1 MRLESAHEASPR
13 PGRNRLE
20 RTIIVLQS
28 LESTWPERQNHG
40 SLKKLSARYPMS
52 TRRLLGRRPS
62 TPIRTTTGSPPGQSL
77 PSELLGQTCRRVGI
91 VSLVFASL
99 WALTLLMNN
108 VVARWFGEMAF
119 MPEVWPWPGNL
130 VAVIGVASSLAMTWL
145 ARRLSGKSILLDVG
159 SGYLV
164 LQCFLVA
171 ILSQWAHVPI
181 SPRVSWV
188 CIPILFYPAIVPNTP
203 RKTLVTS
210 LLAAST
216 EPLALVL
223 THFRGVQVHLSA
235 FYLLWDFLPTYIC
248 AFLVVIPVKIIHSLG
263 QQVRRA
269 RELGS
274 YRLEEPLGKG
284 GMGEVFRATHQM
296 LARPAAVKL
305 IRSEIIG
312 SSTPA
317 AARVIT
323 ERFRREAEA
332 AASLRSPHT
341 ISLYDFGVAQDGT
354 FFLVMELLDGLDLE
368 TLVERFGPVPPDRTV
383 CLLRQVCAS
392 LAEAHNRGLVHRDIK
407 PSNIF
412 TCRLGLDVDFV
423 KVLDF
428 GLVKAMGDGDREA
441 TMLTAPDA
449 TTGTPAYIAPEVVR
463 GDRVADH
470 RVDIY
475 TLGCVGY
482 WLLTGR
488 LVFQA
493 PNAIQLM
500 YQHANATPV
509 APSQRSELE
518 IPAALDRV
526 ILSCLAKH
534 PEDRPQSALELSHL
548 LAAAAPESSWNQER
562 AHRWWDRHHPG
573 ASGLQPP
580 DTEKR
585 MLSKTI
591 DIGWAPVETPT
602 PELGSVGSR

>member
-1 MRLESAHEASPR
+1 MSP
-13 PGRNRLE
+13 
-20 RTIIVLQS
+20 
-28 LESTWPERQNHG
+28 
-40 SLKKLSARYPMS
+40 
-52 TRRLLGRRPS
+52 RRLLGRRPS
-62 TPIRTTTGSPPGQSL
+62 TPVRTSASSPAGQSL
-77 PSELLGQTCRRVGI
+77 PSEVHCQSCRRVGI
-91 VSLVFASL
+91 VGLVFAAL
-99 WALTLLMNN
+99 WTITLFLNN
-108 VVARWFGEMAF
+108 VVVGWLEPMGF
-119 MPEVWPWPGNL
+119 MRNLWPSPGNM
-130 VAVIGVASSLAMTWL
+130 VATVGVASSLLMVWL
-145 ARRLSGKSILLDVG
+145 ARHLSGQSMLLDLG

-164 LQCFLVA
+164 LQCLLVA
-171 ILSQWAHVPI
+171 ILGQWIPAPI

-203 RKTLVTS
+203 RKTLITS

-216 EPLALVL
+216 EPVALGL
-223 THFRGVQVHLSA
+223 SHIRGVDIPLSA
-235 FYLLWDFLPTYIC
+235 FYLIWDFLPTYIC

-317 AARVIT
+317 AARVIV

-341 ISLYDFGVAQDGT
+341 ISLYDFGVSQDGT

-368 TLVERFGPVPPDRTV
+368 TLVERFGPVPPDRV
-383 CLLRQVCAS
+383 VHLLRQACDS
-392 LAEAHNRGLVHRDIK
+392 LAEAHARGLVHRDIK

-412 TCRLGLDVDFV
+412 TCRMGLEVDFV

-428 GLVKAMGDGDREA
+428 GLVKAMGEGEREA
-441 TMLTAPDA
+441 TLLTAPDS
-449 TTGTPAYIAPEVVR
+449 TTGTPAYIAPEMVR
-463 GDRVADH
+463 GDRIPDH
-470 RVDIY
+470 RIDIY
-475 TLGCVGY
+475 TLGCVAY

-493 PNAIQLM
+493 ANAIQLM
-500 YQHANATPV
+500 YQHANSAPV

-518 IPAALDRV
+518 IGPELDRV
-526 ILSCLAKH
+526 ILSCLAKL
-534 PEDRPQSALELSHL
+534 PEDRPQSATELSQL
-548 LAAAAPESSWNQER
+548 LAAAVPGDLWTEER

-573 ASGLQPP
+573 APGIQPR
-580 DTEKR
+580 DASQKVLT
-585 MLSKTI
+585 KTMEL
-591 DIGWAPVETPT
+591 GWTPVETPG
-602 PELGSVGSR
+602 PEIGSAAS

>member
-1 MRLESAHEASPR
+1 MP
-13 PGRNRLE
+13 
-20 RTIIVLQS
+20 
-28 LESTWPERQNHG
+28 
-40 SLKKLSARYPMS
+40 
-52 TRRLLGRRPS
+52 TRRFLGRRPS
-62 TPIRTTTGSPPGQSL
+62 TPVRTSGGSPTGQSL
-77 PSELLGQTCRRVGI
+77 PSDVIGQTCRRVGI
-91 VSLVFASL
+91 VGLVFASL
-99 WALTLLMNN
+99 WALTLFMNN
-108 VVARWFGEMAF
+108 VVATWLGEMAF
-119 MPEVWPWPGNL
+119 MREIWPFPGNI
-130 VAVIGVASSLAMTWL
+130 VATIGVASSLGITAL
-145 ARRLSGKSILLDVG
+145 ARRFSGRSVLLDIG

-164 LQCFLVA
+164 LQCMLVS
-171 ILSQWAHVPI
+171 ILSQWAPVPI

-188 CIPILFYPAIVPNTP
+188 CIPILFYPAIVPNSP

-223 THFRGVQVHLSA
+223 SHLRGVQVHVST
-235 FYLLWDFLPTYIC
+235 FYVLWDFLPTYIC
-248 AFLVVIPVKIIHSLG
+248 AFLVVIPVKIIHRLG

-341 ISLYDFGVAQDGT
+341 ISLYDFGVANDGT

-368 TLVERFGPVPPDRTV
+368 TLVERYGPVNPERTV
-383 CLLRQVCAS
+383 YLLRQVCAS
-392 LAEAHNRGLVHRDIK
+392 LAEAHTRGLVHRDIK

-412 TCRLGLDVDFV
+412 TCRMGLDVDFV

-441 TMLTAPDA
+441 TMLTAPDS
-449 TTGTPAYIAPEVVR
+449 TTGTPAYIAPEMVR

-493 PNAIQLM
+493 PNAIQLL
-500 YQHANATPV
+500 YQHANGTPV

-526 ILSCLAKH
+526 ILACLAKF
-534 PEDRPQSALELSHL
+534 PEDRPQTALELSRL
-548 LAAAAPESSWNQER
+548 LAAAVPESSWDQER
-562 AHRWWDRHHPG
+562 AHRWWDRHHPSP
-573 ASGLQPP
+573 SGLHPADP
-580 DTEKR
+580 ERR

-591 DIGWAPVETPT
+591 DIGWTPVDAET

>member
-1 MRLESAHEASPR
+1 MHS
-13 PGRNRLE
+13 
-20 RTIIVLQS
+20 
-28 LESTWPERQNHG
+28 
-40 SLKKLSARYPMS
+40 
-52 TRRLLGRRPS
+52 RLLRRRPS
-62 TPIRTTTGSPPGQSL
+62 TPIKTTESSKPGNSL
-77 PSELLGQTCRRVGI
+77 PQDVMGQTCRRVGI
-91 VSLVFASL
+91 VGLVFATL
-99 WALTLLMNN
+99 WVIHIVMSGF
-108 VVARWFGEMAF
+108 VARWFGGMSF
-119 MPEVWPWPGNL
+119 MLDRWPFPGL
-130 VAVIGVASSLAMTWL
+130 PVATIGLASAILMTAL
-145 ARRLSGKSILLDVG
+145 ARRLSGQPRLLDVG
-159 SGYLV
+159 AGFLV
-164 LQCFLVA
+164 LQCLLVS
-171 ILSQWAHVPI
+171 IISQWAPVPM

-216 EPLALVL
+216 EPLAFFISHL
-223 THFRGVQVHLSA
+223 RGVPVHLTP
-235 FYLLWDFLPTYIC
+235 FYVIWDFLPNYIC
-248 AFLVVIPVKIIHSLG
+248 AFLVVIPVKIIHNLG

-305 IRSEIIG
+305 IRSEILG
-312 SSTPA
+312 SSSPS

-368 TLVERFGPVPPDRTV
+368 TLVERFGPVPPERAV
-383 CLLRQVCAS
+383 YLLRQACAS
-392 LAEAHNRGLVHRDIK
+392 LAEAHSRGLVHRDIK

-412 TCRLGLDVDFV
+412 TCRMGLDVDFV

-428 GLVKAMGDGDREA
+428 GLVKAVGDRDREA
-441 TMLTAPDA
+441 TLLTAPDA

-463 GDRVADH
+463 GDRVPDH

-488 LVFQA
+488 LVFQGA
-493 PNAIQLM
+493 NAIQM
-500 YQHANATPV
+500 MFQHANTPPIP
-509 APSQRSELE
+509 PSQRSELE
-518 IPAALDRV
+518 IPPEMDSV
-526 ILSCLAKH
+526 ILACLAKD
-534 PEDRPQSALELSHL
+534 PDERPRDASELSRL
-548 LAAAAPESSWNQER
+548 LAGALPRESWSEER
-562 AHRWWDRHHPG
+562 AHRWWDRHHPEPNWV
-573 ASGLQPP
+573 QPP
-580 DTEKR
+580 DGGRRVLT
-585 MLSKTI
+585 KTMEASWEP
-591 DIGWAPVETPT
+591 GETPAST
-602 PELGSVGSR
+602 VGAGRP

>member
-1 MRLESAHEASPR
+1 MLMISRHLHR
-13 PGRNRLE
+13 
-20 RTIIVLQS
+20 
-28 LESTWPERQNHG
+28 RQ
-40 SLKKLSARYPMS
+40 
-52 TRRLLGRRPS
+52 S
-62 TPIRTTTGSPPGQSL
+62 TPARSANGSRPGQSL
-77 PSELLGQTCRRVGI
+77 PSDVVCQTCSRVAI
-91 VSLVFASL
+91 VGLVFAAL
-99 WALTLLMNN
+99 WVLTIFMNT
-108 VVARWFGEMAF
+108 VVAGWFGEMAF
-119 MPEVWPWPGNL
+119 MQDLWPFPGHL
-130 VAVIGVASSLAMTWL
+130 VAAIGIVSSLAMTVL
-145 ARRLSGKSILLDVG
+145 ARRLSGKPVLVDVG

-164 LQCFLVA
+164 LQCALVS
-171 ILSQWAHVPI
+171 ILSQWAPVPI

-203 RKTLVTS
+203 KRTLVTS

-216 EPLALVL
+216 EPLALYL
-223 THFRGVQVHLSA
+223 LSQLRGVQGHLST
-235 FYLLWDFLPTYIC
+235 FYLLWDFLPNYIC
-248 AFLVVIPVKIIHSLG
+248 AFLVVIPVKIIHGLG

-305 IRSEIIG
+305 IRSEILG
-312 SSTPA
+312 SSTPS

-368 TLVERFGPVPPDRTV
+368 TLVERFGPLPPERAV
-383 CLLRQVCAS
+383 YLLRQACES
-392 LAEAHNRGLVHRDIK
+392 LAEAHARGLVHRDIK

-412 TCRLGLDVDFV
+412 TCRMGLDVDFV

-428 GLVKAMGDGDREA
+428 GLVKAIGDGDRQS
-441 TMLTAPDA
+441 TLLTAPDS
-449 TTGTPAYIAPEVVR
+449 TTGTPAYIAPEMVR
-463 GDRVADH
+463 GDRLADH

-488 LVFQA
+488 LVFHA

-509 APSQRSELE
+509 PPSQQSELE
-518 IPAALDRV
+518 IPPALDRV
-526 ILSCLAKH
+526 ILACLAKQ
-534 PEDRPQSALELSHL
+534 PEDRPQNASDLSRL
-548 LAAAAPESSWNQER
+548 LAAALPHEGWSEER
-562 AHRWWDRHHPG
+562 AHRWWDLHHPE
-573 ASGLQPP
+573 SNWVQPI
-580 DTEKR
+580 ESEHR
-585 MLSKTI
+585 MLTKTMEAR
-591 DIGWAPVETPT
+591 WEPEETPAHGLD
-602 PELGSVGSR
+602 PARL

>member
-1 MRLESAHEASPR
+1 
-13 PGRNRLE
+13 
-20 RTIIVLQS
+20 
-28 LESTWPERQNHG
+28 
-40 SLKKLSARYPMS
+40 
-52 TRRLLGRRPS
+52 
-62 TPIRTTTGSPPGQSL
+62 
-77 PSELLGQTCRRVGI
+77 
-91 VSLVFASL
+91 VSIVFASL
-99 WALTLLMNN
+99 WAFTLFMNN
-108 VVARWFGEMAF
+108 LVAGWLGEMAF
-119 MPEVWPWPGNL
+119 MRQIWPFPGNL
-130 VAVIGVASSLAMTWL
+130 VALIGVASSLGMTGL
-145 ARRLSGKSILLDVG
+145 AHRLSGKPILLDVG

-164 LQCFLVA
+164 LQCLLVS
-171 ILSQWAHVPI
+171 ILSQWAPVPI

-188 CIPILFYPAIVPNTP
+188 CIPILFYPAIVPTGP
-203 RKTLVTS
+203 RKTLITS

-216 EPLALVL
+216 EPLALGL
-223 THFRGVQVHLSA
+223 SHLRGVPVHLNA
-235 FYLLWDFLPTYIC
+235 FYLLWDFVPTYIC

-312 SSTPA
+312 SSTPDA
-317 AARVIT
+317 AKVIT

-368 TLVERFGPVPPDRTV
+368 TLVERFGPIPADRAV
-383 CLLRQVCAS
+383 CLLRQACES
-392 LAEAHNRGLVHRDIK
+392 LAEAHARGLVHRDIK

-412 TCRLGLDVDFV
+412 TCRMGLEVDFV

-428 GLVKAMGDGDREA
+428 GLVKDIRDGSRDS
-441 TMLTAPDA
+441 TLLTAPDS
-449 TTGTPAYIAPEVVR
+449 TTGTPAYIAPEVIR
-463 GDRVADH
+463 GDRVPDH

-482 WLLTGR
+482 WLLSGR

-493 PNAIQLM
+493 PNAIQMM
-500 YQHANATPV
+500 YQHANAEPV

-518 IPAALDRV
+518 IPADLDRI
-526 ILSCLAKH
+526 ILSCLAKL
-534 PEDRPQSALELSHL
+534 PEDRPQSALELSRL
-548 LAAAAPESSWNQER
+548 LGSTAVASGWTVER
-562 AHRWWDRHHPG
+562 AHRWWDRHHPEAG
-573 ASGLQPP
+573 TLRHA
-580 DTEKR
+580 DTSQR
-585 MLSKTI
+585 MLTKTM
-591 DIGWAPVETPT
+591 DVSWQPVETPA
-602 PELGSVGSR
+602 PGLGSAAS

>member
-1 MRLESAHEASPR
+1 MP
-13 PGRNRLE
+13 
-20 RTIIVLQS
+20 
-28 LESTWPERQNHG
+28 
-40 SLKKLSARYPMS
+40 
-52 TRRLLGRRPS
+52 TRRFLGRRPS
-62 TPIRTTTGSPPGQSL
+62 TPVRTTGGSPTGQSL
-77 PSELLGQTCRRVGI
+77 PSDVIGQTCRRVGI
-91 VSLVFASL
+91 VGLVFASL
-99 WALTLLMNN
+99 WALTLFMNN
-108 VVARWFGEMAF
+108 VVATWLGEMAF
-119 MPEVWPWPGNL
+119 MREIWPFPGNI
-130 VAVIGVASSLAMTWL
+130 VATIGVASSLGITAL
-145 ARRLSGKSILLDVG
+145 ARRFSGRSVLLDIG

-164 LQCFLVA
+164 LQCMLVS
-171 ILSQWAHVPI
+171 ILSQWAPVPI

-188 CIPILFYPAIVPNTP
+188 CIPILFYPAIVPNSP

-223 THFRGVQVHLSA
+223 SHLRGVQVHVST
-235 FYLLWDFLPTYIC
+235 FYVLWDFLPTYIC
-248 AFLVVIPVKIIHSLG
+248 AFLVVIPVKIIHRLG

-341 ISLYDFGVAQDGT
+341 ISLYDFGVANDGT

-368 TLVERFGPVPPDRTV
+368 TLVERYGPVNPERTV
-383 CLLRQVCAS
+383 YLLRQVCAS
-392 LAEAHNRGLVHRDIK
+392 LAEAHTRGLVHRDIK

-412 TCRLGLDVDFV
+412 TCRMGLDVDFV

-441 TMLTAPDA
+441 TMLTAPDS
-449 TTGTPAYIAPEVVR
+449 TTGTPAYIAPEMVR

-493 PNAIQLM
+493 PNAIQLL
-500 YQHANATPV
+500 YQHANGTPV

-526 ILSCLAKH
+526 ILACLAKF
-534 PEDRPQSALELSHL
+534 PEDRPQTALELSRL
-548 LAAAAPESSWNQER
+548 LAAAVPESSWNQER
-562 AHRWWDRHHPG
+562 AHRWWDRHHPSP
-573 ASGLQPP
+573 SGLHPADP
-580 DTEKR
+580 ERR

-591 DIGWAPVETPT
+591 DIGWTPVDAET

>member
-1 MRLESAHEASPR
+1 MSA
-13 PGRNRLE
+13 
-20 RTIIVLQS
+20 
-28 LESTWPERQNHG
+28 
-40 SLKKLSARYPMS
+40 
-52 TRRLLGRRPS
+52 RRLLGRRPS
-62 TPIRTTTGSPPGQSL
+62 TPVRTTTTPPLGQSL
-77 PSELLGQTCRRVGI
+77 PTEVLCQTCRRIGI
-91 VSLVFASL
+91 VSIVFASL
-99 WALTLLMNN
+99 WAFTLLMNN
-108 VVARWFGEMAF
+108 LVAGWLGEMAF
-119 MPEVWPWPGNL
+119 MQDLWPFPGNL
-130 VAVIGVASSLAMTWL
+130 VATIGVASSLAMTGL
-145 ARRLSGKSILLDVG
+145 AHRLSGKAGLLDLG

-164 LQCFLVA
+164 LQCLLVA
-171 ILSQWAHVPI
+171 ILSQWAPVPI

-188 CIPILFYPAIVPNTP
+188 CIPILFYPAIVPNSP
-203 RKTLVTS
+203 RKTLITS

-216 EPLALVL
+216 EPLALGISHL
-223 THFRGVQVHLSA
+223 RGVQVHLNT
-235 FYLLWDFLPTYIC
+235 FYVLWDVLPTYIC
-248 AFLVVIPVKIIHSLG
+248 AFLVVIPVKIIHGLN

-312 SSTPA
+312 SSSPA
-317 AARVIT
+317 AARIIT

-341 ISLYDFGVAQDGT
+341 INLYDFGISQDGT

-368 TLVERFGPVPPDRTV
+368 TLVERFGPVPADRTV
-383 CLLRQVCAS
+383 YLLRQACES
-392 LAEAHNRGLVHRDIK
+392 LAEAHTRGLVHRDIK

-412 TCRLGLDVDFV
+412 TCRMGLDVDFV

-428 GLVKAMGDGDREA
+428 GLVKAVGEASREA
-441 TMLTAPDA
+441 TLLTAPDS
-449 TTGTPAYIAPEVVR
+449 TTGTPAYIAPEMIR
-463 GDRVADH
+463 GDRVPDH

-493 PNAIQLM
+493 PNGIQMM
-500 YQHANATPV
+500 YQHANAQPV

-518 IPAALDRV
+518 IPGDLDRI
-526 ILSCLAKH
+526 ILSCLAKF
-534 PEDRPQSALELSHL
+534 PEDRPQTAQELSRL
-548 LAAAAPESSWNQER
+548 LGATASAASWTEER

-573 ASGLQPP
+573 DARLQAA
-580 DTEKR
+580 EAAQR
-585 MLSKTI
+585 MLTKTM
-591 DIGWAPVETPT
+591 DLNWEPVETPA
-602 PELGSVGSR
+602 PELGSSVS

>member
-1 MRLESAHEASPR
+1 M
-13 PGRNRLE
+13 N
-20 RTIIVLQS
+20 
-28 LESTWPERQNHG
+28 
-40 SLKKLSARYPMS
+40 
-52 TRRLLGRRPS
+52 TRRLLGRRHS
-62 TPIRTTTGSPPGQSL
+62 TPARTSLSSRPGQSL
-77 PSELLGQTCRRVGI
+77 PNEIVCETCRRVGI
-91 VSLVFASL
+91 VGLVFAAL
-99 WALTLLMNN
+99 WALTLFMNN
-108 VVARWFGEMAF
+108 GVAGWLGQIGF
-119 MPEVWPWPGNL
+119 MRDLWPFPGNI
-130 VAVIGVASSLAMTWL
+130 VAAVGVFSSLVMTWL
-145 ARRLSGKSILLDVG
+145 ARRLSGRSILLDVG

-164 LQCFLVA
+164 LQCFLIS
-171 ILSQWAHVPI
+171 ILSQWAPVPI
-181 SPRVSWV
+181 TPRVSWV

-203 RKTLVTS
+203 RKTLITS
-210 LLAAST
+210 LLAASM
-216 EPLALVL
+216 EPLALGL
-223 THFRGVQVHLSA
+223 SYLRGVEIHA
-235 FYLLWDFLPTYIC
+235 NTFYLLWDFLPTYIC

-312 SSTPA
+312 SSTPS
-317 AARVIT
+317 AARIIV

-368 TLVERFGPVPPDRTV
+368 TLVERFGPVPPERAV
-383 CLLRQVCAS
+383 YLLRQVCDS
-392 LAEAHNRGLVHRDIK
+392 LAEAHARGLVHRDIK

-412 TCRLGLDVDFV
+412 TCRMGLEVDFV

-428 GLVKAMGDGDREA
+428 GLVKAVGEDSREA
-441 TMLTAPDA
+441 ILLTAPDS
-449 TTGTPAYIAPEVVR
+449 TTGTPAYIAPEMVR
-463 GDRVADH
+463 GDRLPDH

-509 APSQRSELE
+509 PPSERSELD
-518 IPAALDRV
+518 IAPALDRV
-526 ILSCLAKH
+526 ILSCLAKQ
-534 PEDRPQSALELSHL
+534 PEDRPQSAGELSRL
-548 LAAAAPESSWNQER
+548 LAEAVPAASWNEER
-562 AHRWWDRHHPG
+562 AHRWWDRHHPESLG
-573 ASGLQPP
+573 MQSP
-580 DTEKR
+580 DGDRRLLT
-585 MLSKTI
+585 KTI
-591 DIGWAPVETPT
+591 EIGWTPIEAPAPT
-602 PELGSVGSR
+602 AG

>member
-1 MRLESAHEASPR
+1 
-13 PGRNRLE
+13 
-20 RTIIVLQS
+20 
-28 LESTWPERQNHG
+28 
-40 SLKKLSARYPMS
+40 MS
-52 TRRLLGRRPS
+52 
-62 TPIRTTTGSPPGQSL
+62 
-77 PSELLGQTCRRVGI
+77 V
-91 VSLVFASL
+91 VFASL
-99 WALTLLMNN
+99 WVITLLLNN
-108 VVARWFGEMAF
+108 VVGHWLGDMGF
-119 MPEVWPWPGNL
+119 MRELWPYPGNVL
-130 VAVIGVASSLAMTWL
+130 AVIGGASSNVMTRLAH
-145 ARRLSGKSILLDVG
+145 RLSGKPGLLDVG

-164 LQCFLVA
+164 FQCLLIS
-171 ILSQWAHVPI
+171 ILSQWAPLPI

-216 EPLALVL
+216 EPLAYGLGL
-223 THFRGVQVHLSA
+223 LRGAQVPPDA
-235 FYLLWDFLPTYIC
+235 VYLLWNFFPTYVC
-248 AFLVVIPVKIIHSLG
+248 AFLVVIPVKIIHGLG

-312 SSTPA
+312 SSTPDA
-317 AARVIT
+317 AKVIL

-341 ISLYDFGVAQDGT
+341 IGLYDFGVAQDGT

-368 TLVERFGPVPPDRTV
+368 TLVDRFGPVPPERAV
-383 CLLRQVCAS
+383 HLLRQACAS
-392 LAEAHNRGLVHRDIK
+392 LAEAHARGLVHRDIK

-412 TCRLGLDVDFV
+412 TCRMGLDVDFV

-428 GLVKAMGDGDREA
+428 GLVKAVGDGDRDA
-441 TMLTAPDA
+441 TMLTAPDS
-449 TTGTPAYIAPEVVR
+449 TTGTPAYIAPEVIR
-463 GDRVADH
+463 GDRVPDH

-500 YQHANATPV
+500 YQHANAPPA
-509 APSQRSELE
+509 APSERSELE
-518 IPAALDRV
+518 IPPALDRV
-526 ILSCLAKH
+526 ILSCLAKL
-534 PEDRPQSALELSHL
+534 PEDRPQSAGELSKI
-548 LAAAAPESSWNQER
+548 LAEAVPASWTDER
-562 AHRWWDRHHPG
+562 AHRWWDRHHPESLG
-573 ASGLQPP
+573 IHSP
-580 DTEKR
+580 DGDRRLLT
-585 MLSKTI
+585 KTM
-591 DIGWAPVETPT
+591 DIGWTPIETSAPTA
-602 PELGSVGSR
+602 R

>member
-1 MRLESAHEASPR
+1 MTP
-13 PGRNRLE
+13 
-20 RTIIVLQS
+20 
-28 LESTWPERQNHG
+28 
-40 SLKKLSARYPMS
+40 
-52 TRRLLGRRPS
+52 RRLLGRRPS
-62 TPIRTTTGSPPGQSL
+62 TPVRAATSSRPGQSL
-77 PSELLGQTCRRVGI
+77 PSEVVCQTCRRVGI
-91 VSLVFASL
+91 VGLVFAAL
-99 WALTLLMNN
+99 WVVTLFMNN
-108 VVARWFGEMAF
+108 VVAGLFDEMGF
-119 MPEVWPWPGNL
+119 MRYLWPFPGNI
-130 VAVIGVASSLAMTWL
+130 VSTVGVASSLLMVWL
-145 ARRLSGKSILLDVG
+145 AHRLSGQSILLDVG

-164 LQCFLVA
+164 LQCLLVS
-171 ILSQWAHVPI
+171 ILSQWGPVPV

-203 RKTLVTS
+203 KKTLIIS

-216 EPLALVL
+216 EPLALWL
-223 THFRGVQVHLSA
+223 SYLRGVPVQLSP
-235 FYLLWDFLPTYIC
+235 FYLLWDFLPTYVC
-248 AFLVVIPVKIIHSLG
+248 AFLVVIPVKIIHTLG

-312 SSTPA
+312 SSTPS
-317 AARVIT
+317 AARVIV

-368 TLVERFGPVPPDRTV
+368 TLVERFGPVPPERAV
-383 CLLRQVCAS
+383 HLLRQVCDS
-392 LAEAHNRGLVHRDIK
+392 LAEAHARRLVHRDIK

-412 TCRLGLDVDFV
+412 TCRMGLDVDFV

-428 GLVKAMGDGDREA
+428 GLVKGIGDGGREA
-441 TMLTAPDA
+441 TLLTAPDA

-463 GDRVADH
+463 GDRVPDH

-500 YQHANATPV
+500 YQHANAEPV
-509 APSQRSELE
+509 APSERSELE
-518 IPAALDRV
+518 IGPALDRV
-526 ILSCLAKH
+526 ILSCLAKL
-534 PEDRPQSALELSHL
+534 PEDRPQSAGELSRL
-548 LAAAAPESSWNQER
+548 LAAAVTDSVWSEEQ
-562 AHRWWDRHHPG
+562 AHRWWDRHHPET
-573 ASGLQPP
+573 AGLQPR
-580 DTEKR
+580 DSTLKT
-585 MLSKTI
+585 LTKTI
-591 DIGWAPVETPT
+591 DVGWVPVETPA
-602 PELGSVGSR
+602 PELGSAAS

>member
-1 MRLESAHEASPR
+1 
-13 PGRNRLE
+13 
-20 RTIIVLQS
+20 
-28 LESTWPERQNHG
+28 
-40 SLKKLSARYPMS
+40 MS

-62 TPIRTTTGSPPGQSL
+62 TPVRTTTTASRPGQSM

-91 VSLVFASL
+91 VSIVFASL
-99 WALTLLMNN
+99 WVITLILNN
-108 VVARWFGEMAF
+108 IVAGWLGQMAF
-119 MPEVWPWPGNL
+119 MQALWPFPGNL
-130 VAVIGVASSLAMTWL
+130 VSSIGVASSLGMTWL
-145 ARRLSGKSILLDVG
+145 ARRLSGKPMLLDVG
-159 SGYLV
+159 AGFLV
-164 LQCFLVA
+164 LQCLLIA
-171 ILSQWAHVPI
+171 ILSQWAPVPI

-203 RKTLVTS
+203 RRTLITS
-210 LLAAST
+210 LLAASM
-216 EPLALVL
+216 EPVALGL
-223 THFRGVQVHLSA
+223 SHLRGVQVPLNT
-235 FYLLWDFLPTYIC
+235 FYILWDFLPTYIC
-248 AFLVVIPVKIIHSLG
+248 AFLVVIPVKIIHRLG

-284 GMGEVFRATHQM
+284 GMGEVYRATHQM

-305 IRSEIIG
+305 IRSEILG

-341 ISLYDFGVAQDGT
+341 INLYDFGISQDGT

-368 TLVERFGPVPPDRTV
+368 TLIERYGPVPAERAV
-383 CLLRQVCAS
+383 HLLRQACES
-392 LAEAHNRGLVHRDIK
+392 LAEAHTGGLVHRDIK

-412 TCRLGLDVDFV
+412 TCRMGLAVDFV

-428 GLVKAMGDGDREA
+428 GLVKAVGEADRQS
-441 TMLTAPDA
+441 TLLTAPDS
-449 TTGTPAYIAPEVVR
+449 TTGTPAYIAPEMVR

-475 TLGCVGY
+475 TVGCVGY

-493 PNAIQLM
+493 PNAIQMM
-500 YQHANATPV
+500 YQHANAAPV
-509 APSQRSELE
+509 APSERSEIE

-526 ILSCLAKH
+526 ILSCLAKY
-534 PEDRPQSALELSHL
+534 PEDRPQSAGELSQL
-548 LAAAAPESSWNQER
+548 LAAAIGASHWSEER
-562 AHRWWDRHHPG
+562 AHRWWDRHHP
-573 ASGLQPP
+573 SPLTVQPAIP
-580 DTEKR
+580 DQR
-585 MLSKTI
+585 MLTKTM
-591 DIGWAPVETPT
+591 DIGWDPVEASA
-602 PELGSVGSR
+602 PELGSVGS

>member
-1 MRLESAHEASPR
+1 M
-13 PGRNRLE
+13 
-20 RTIIVLQS
+20 T
-28 LESTWPERQNHG
+28 
-40 SLKKLSARYPMS
+40 
-52 TRRLLGRRPS
+52 TRRLLGRRHS
-62 TPIRTTTGSPPGQSL
+62 TPVRTTSGSRPGQSL
-77 PSELLGQTCRRVGI
+77 PTDVLGQTCRRVGI
-91 VSLVFASL
+91 VSIVFATL
-99 WALTLLMNN
+99 WAFTLVMN
-108 VVARWFGEMAF
+108 
-119 MPEVWPWPGNL
+119 NL
-130 VAVIGVASSLAMTWL
+130 VAGWLGEMGFMRYLWPYPGNIVALFGVVSSLLMTGL
-145 ARRLSGKSILLDVG
+145 AHRLSGKSILLDVG

-164 LQCFLVA
+164 LQCLLVS
-171 ILSQWAHVPI
+171 ILSQWVPVPI

-203 RKTLVTS
+203 RKTLITS

-216 EPLALVL
+216 EPLALGL
-223 THFRGVQVHLSA
+223 SDLRGVQVHVST

-248 AFLVVIPVKIIHSLG
+248 AFLVVIPVKIIHGLG

-312 SSTPA
+312 SSTPS

-368 TLVERFGPVPPDRTV
+368 TLVERYGPVPPERAV
-383 CLLRQVCAS
+383 HLLRQACES
-392 LAEAHNRGLVHRDIK
+392 LAEAHARGLVHRDIK

-412 TCRLGLDVDFV
+412 TCRMGLDVDFV

-428 GLVKAMGDGDREA
+428 GLVKAVGEGGREA
-441 TMLTAPDA
+441 TLLTAPDA
-449 TTGTPAYIAPEVVR
+449 TTGTPAYIAPEVIR
-463 GDRVADH
+463 GDRVPDH

-500 YQHANATPV
+500 YQHANTQPI
-509 APSQRSELE
+509 APSERSELE
-518 IPAALDRV
+518 ISPALDQI
-526 ILSCLAKH
+526 ILSCLAKL
-534 PEDRPQSALELSHL
+534 PEERPQSASELSRI
-548 LAAAAPESSWNQER
+548 LAATVPAAEWNEER
-562 AHRWWDRHHPG
+562 AHRWWDRHHPETAG
-573 ASGLQPP
+573 AHLANG
-580 DTEKR
+580 DRR
-585 MLSKTI
+585 MLTKTM
-591 DIGWAPVETPT
+591 DVGWVPIETPST
-602 PELGSVGSR
+602 TAS